1 MPAFSRLIAAL
12 LGSGWIILLFVTLH
26 ALQRMGA
33 TAAIDIFL
41 GDFAHPWRAQ
51 FNTDFAMHL
60 LIFAS
65 WIYWRT
71 ASNGL
76 GLILAT
82 LSVFCGGLFN
92 IAYLLVAL
100 VRARGDM
107 KALLLGCHAVG
118 EARI

>member
-1 MPAFSRLIAAL
+1 MPVLSGLIAAL
-12 LGSGWIILLFVTLH
+12 LGAGWIILLFVTLH

-51 FNTDFAMHL
+51 FNTDFVAHL
-60 LIFAS
+60 LVFAS

-71 ASNGL
+71 ASKRL
-76 GLILAT
+76 GLVLAT

-92 IAYLLVAL
+92 IAYLLVGL
-100 VRARGDM
+100 VRARGDI
-107 KALLLGCHAVG
+107 KALLLGYHVAG
-118 EARI
+118 QARA